1 MTVRMAT
8 SSDNE
13 QLILVNENDE
23 VIGVQDK
30 LSVHELGL
38 LHRAFSL
45 FIFNSEGKLLLQQRA
60 DFKYHSP
67 GLWTNTCCS
76 HPRPGELTIDACKRR
91 LNEEMGMA
99 CEPEFSFSFI
109 YRHEF
114 SNGLI
119 EHEYDHV
126 FTGITD
132 KLPEIN
138 PDEVKNWKY
147 MSLPELESNISI
159 NPDHY
164 TPWLK
169 ICLPMLKNYIST
181 SKFKYDIPV

>member
-1 MTVRMAT
+1 MSFKISTL
-8 SSDNE
+8 SDNE

-23 VIGVQDK
+23 AIGIKDK
-30 LSVHELGL
+30 VSVHELGL

-45 FIFNSEGKLLLQQRA
+45 FIFNTDGKLLLQQRA
-60 DFKYHSP
+60 EFKYHSP

-76 HPRPGELTIDACKRR
+76 HPRPEELTINACKRR

-99 CEPEFSFSFI
+99 CDPEFSFSFL

-119 EHEYDHV
+119 EHEFDHV
-126 FTGITD
+126 FIGISD
-132 KLPEIN
+132 EIPKIN
-138 PDEVKNWKY
+138 PDEVKSWKY
-147 MSLPELESNISI
+147 ISLRDLENDILI
-159 NPDHY
+159 HPDLY
-164 TPWLK
+164 TPWMR
-169 ICLPMLKNYIST
+169 ICLPLLKNNIST